1 MSYQLKHQLSLLLT
15 PSTYSIKR
23 KNNRSMCLPR
33 KVLVLNSGKK
43 IGGGNLYCISCHAP
57 ARRNPST

>member
-1 MSYQLKHQLSLLLT
+1 MALGPQSSQHLFHQA
-15 PSTYSIKR
+15 